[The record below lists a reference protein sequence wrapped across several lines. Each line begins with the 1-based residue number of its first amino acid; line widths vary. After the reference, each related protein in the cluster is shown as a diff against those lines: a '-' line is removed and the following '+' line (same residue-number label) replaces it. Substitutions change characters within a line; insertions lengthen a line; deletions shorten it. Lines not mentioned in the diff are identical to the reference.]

1 MKLFLNGGGCGKQ
14 TILTYKEINKIINHN
29 KPVLY
34 VPLAMDETEHPY
46 DSCYEW
52 IKEEISSID
61 ITNIEMVRSF
71 EELADKDFNKYSLIY
86 IGGGNTYKLLNGIKT
101 THTYDK
107 LKEYIKNGGIV
118 YGGSAGSVIFGKD
131 INIIEVMDENKMIIS
146 TNNTEFNLNG
156 INSNEFPNLDLE
168 GTSEPIVL
176 KTNILKKVI
185 SQTFFA
191 TSRNESRPILTGMN
205 FRIDGSIM
213 EVISTDS
220 YRLAKKIILLDKNLD
235 YKVNIVIPGKNLLEL
250 DKIMSDD
257 EENLELHIFEN
268 KVLFKYKNILFLS
281 RLLNGTY
288 PATSSIIPTDFKVQV
303 KCSCNGLFEMIDRAS
318 LLTSDRDKNI
328 IRLEL
333 SHQDMIISSNSPEIG
348 KVEEKMV
355 VDSNDEISISFS
367 SKYMLDSIKSFE
379 TNDVMLCM
387 NNDNS
392 PIIIKSDEDDS
403 LIQLVLPIKTY

>member
-1 MKLFLNGGGCGKQ
+1 MKFIIKQ
-14 TILTYKEINKIINHN
+14 EILLESLYHTSRAISPRNLIPILTGIKFDLQKEGLYLSASDTDISIQCLIPTENIVEVVEYGSVVIGGKYIVEIIKKLPN
-29 KPVLY
+29 
-34 VPLAMDETEHPY
+34 
-46 DSCYEW
+46 
-52 IKEEISSID
+52 
-61 ITNIEMVRSF
+61 TNI
-71 EELADKDFNKYSLIY
+71 
-86 IGGGNTYKLLNGIKT
+86 T
-101 THTYDK
+101 
-107 LKEYIKNGGIV
+107 
-118 YGGSAGSVIFGKD
+118 
-131 INIIEVMDENKMIIS
+131 IEVMDENKMIIS

-250 DKIMSDD
+250 DKIMSED

-268 KVLFKYKNILFLS
+268 KVLFKYKIILFLS

>member
-1 MKLFLNGGGCGKQ
+1 MKFIIKQ
-14 TILTYKEINKIINHN
+14 EILLESLYHTSRAISPRNLIPILTGIKFDLQKEGLYLSASDTDISIQCLIPTENIVEVVEYGSVVIGGKYIVEIIKKLPN
-29 KPVLY
+29 
-34 VPLAMDETEHPY
+34 
-46 DSCYEW
+46 
-52 IKEEISSID
+52 
-61 ITNIEMVRSF
+61 TNI
-71 EELADKDFNKYSLIY
+71 
-86 IGGGNTYKLLNGIKT
+86 T
-101 THTYDK
+101 
-107 LKEYIKNGGIV
+107 
-118 YGGSAGSVIFGKD
+118 
-131 INIIEVMDENKMIIS
+131 IEVMDENKMIIS

-250 DKIMSDD
+250 DKIMSED

-348 KVEEKMV
+348 KVEEKMI